1 MVIKTARYSGRGGE
15 KERERKGGREEG
27 REEGKEEGREE
38 GRGRGRER
46 KCIIC
51 KWLTGLGNKL
61 TLSQIMIPFT
71 LLFRYKIIHF
81 FDQRSKAKSLT
92 FIPIL
97 PLSGLSYR

>member
-1 MVIKTARYSGRGGE
+1 MVIKTARYSGRGE
-15 KERERKGGREEG
+15 GGREGGRGREGEKG
-27 REEGKEEGREE
+27 REE
-38 GRGRGRER
+38 GRGRER

-61 TLSQIMIPFT
+61 TLRQIPFT
-71 LLFRYKIIHF
+71 LLSRYKIIHF